1 MKRRNVSM
9 GSRKAKYRSKTLH
22 GELRVE
28 WDQWLQE
35 LEKRRTHGGSDAP
48 VAFHPSK
55 PIPLEEPRH
64 DSYVHRLQQF
74 TKHTVKKDQPSHPE
88 TPAYLISNRSA

>member
-1 MKRRNVSM
+1 MKRRNISM
-9 GSRKAKYRSKTLH
+9 GSHKTKHRAKTLH

-55 PIPLEEPRH
+55 PIPLGEPHH
-64 DSYVHRLQQF
+64 DSDFHRLHQLTQ
-74 TKHTVKKDQPSHPE
+74 HAVKKDQPRHPE
-88 TPAYLISNRSA
+88 TPAYLISNRPS